1 MTTHINR
8 RKFIQ
13 VSGLSSAGLLLAFH
27 LPGKSNP
34 EKAVEEI
41 ELNAYLKIS
50 TDGRIQIVAKN
61 PEIGQGVKTS
71 LPMIVAEELEVEWD
85 QIEVVQAGADSRL
98 GAQFAG
104 GSMSVK
110 TNWDALRNAGAT
122 AKAMLIQAAAKKWKV
137 SQEDCHA
144 SAGVVYRKGRK
155 KGIPYGDLVSAAAK
169 LEVPTDVPLKSPSA
183 YKILGK
189 SIPGVDNLALVTGKP
204 IFGLDSRPSGALIAV
219 LQRSPVFGG
228 VVESFDA
235 TAALQVPG
243 VVEVVEVKASASK
256 MQNRSSVAVL
266 AKNTWSAMKGR
277 SLLQVKW
284 KVEKGQEESN
294 RRIRTELD
302 KLTNQKGEIE
312 LRNDGNVEEAFAN
325 APTVL
330 EATYEVPFLYHA
342 TLEPQNYFAD
352 VKEDSVY
359 LCGSTQVP
367 GGIPG
372 LASRITGIPVEKI
385 TLDQNRNG
393 GGFGRRLTADYAVE
407 AIVLSQQL
415 KKPVQVV
422 WTREDDIHHDFY
434 RPAGMYKFKGA
445 LDENGKLAAWY
456 LRSATTSRYLYRGSK
471 DSPHST
477 EVFPDGFPAG
487 FVPNF
492 KMEYSP
498 LATTIPTGAWRAPG
512 HNATCFIDQSFI
524 DEMAHA
530 AGKDPVKFR
539 LELLGDEDKMM
550 PYADHGGPTYST
562 KRLRR
567 VIEEAAD
574 WGSWWA
580 PPTRFRHRGFA
591 AHFMFGAYVAQVVEI
606 QLDEKKWP
614 IVKQVYAVVDCGIL
628 INKSGAL
635 AQLEGGII
643 DGLSAALYGGVQI
656 REGRTKQDNFDT
668 YPLLR
673 YQEAPKIDIQILKST
688 ERPEGLGEMTL
699 PLISA
704 ALGNAIFAATGERI
718 RSLPL
723 KDNKFYKTSS

>member
-8 RKFIQ
+8 RKFIK
-13 VSGLSSAGLLLAFH
+13 VGGLSSAGLLLAFH
-27 LPGKSNP
+27 LPAKNEA
-34 EKAVEEI
+34 EKTAETV
-41 ELNAYLKIS
+41 ELNAYLKIG
-50 TDGRIQIVAKN
+50 TDGQIQIVAKN

-71 LPMIVAEELEVEWD
+71 LPMIIAEELEVDWEK
-85 QIEVVQAGADSRL
+85 IAVVQAGADPRL

-110 TNWDALRNAGAT
+110 TNWDTLRKAGAT
-122 AKAMLIQAAAKKWKV
+122 AKMMLIQAAAAKWKV
-137 SQEDCHA
+137 DPSQC
-144 SAGVVYRKGRK
+144 SAKDGMIYRQGK
-155 KGIPYGDLVSAAAK
+155 KRGISYGALAAAAAQ
-169 LEVPTDVPLKSPSA
+169 LEVPEEVPLKSPA
-183 YKILGK
+183 DYKLLGK

-204 IFGLDSRPSGALIAV
+204 IFGLDARREGALVAV

-243 VVEVVEVKASASK
+243 VVDVVEVKAAESK
-256 MQNRSSVAVL
+256 TLNRSSVAVL
-266 AKNTWSAMKGR
+266 AKNTWAAMKGR
-277 SLLQVKW
+277 SLLEIQW
-284 KVEKGQEESN
+284 KVTEGENESTD
-294 RRIRTELD
+294 RIRTELN
-302 KLTNQKGEIE
+302 KLTSGKGEIE
-312 LRNDGNVEEAFAN
+312 LRNDGDVDEVFAN

-352 VKEDSVY
+352 VQSDSVY

-372 LASRITGIPVEKI
+372 LASRITGIPREKI
-385 TLDQNRNG
+385 TLDQNRTG
-393 GGFGRRLTADYAVE
+393 GGFGRRLTADYAAE

-415 KKPVQVV
+415 QQPVQVV

-434 RPAGMYKFKGA
+434 RPAGIYKFKGA
-445 LDENGKLAAWY
+445 LDEEGKLAAWH
-456 LRSATTSRYLYRGSK
+456 LRAATTSRYLYRGSQ

-492 KMEYSP
+492 KMEYTP
-498 LATTIPTGAWRAPG
+498 LATTVPTGAWRAPG
-512 HNATCFIDQSFI
+512 HNATCFIDQSFL

-530 AGKDPVKFR
+530 AKKDPVKFR
-539 LELLGDEDKMM
+539 LELLGKEDKIM

-574 WGSWWA
+574 WGGWWA

-606 QLDEKKWP
+606 QMDDNNWP
-614 IVKQVYAVVDCGIL
+614 MVKQVYAVVDCGIL
-628 INKSGAL
+628 VNKSGAL

-643 DGLSAALYGGVQI
+643 DGLSAALYGGVKI
-656 REGRTKQDNFDT
+656 GKGKTLQDNFDT

-673 YQEAPKIDIQILKST
+673 YQEAPNIDIQIIKST

-699 PLISA
+699 PLVSA
-704 ALGNAIFAATGERI
+704 ALCNAIFAATGQRI
-718 RSLPL
+718 RKLPVKSNRL
-723 KDNKFYKTSS
+723 SS

>member
-8 RKFIQ
+8 RKFIKIG
-13 VSGLSSAGLLLAFH
+13 GLSSAGLLLAFH
-27 LPGKSNP
+27 LPGKNTK
-34 EKAVEEI
+34 EQLAETI

-50 TDGRIQIVAKN
+50 PDGLIQIMAKN

-71 LPMIVAEELEVEWD
+71 LPMIIAEELEVDWEK
-85 QIEVVQAGADSRL
+85 IEVVQAGADRRM

-122 AKAMLIQAAAKKWKV
+122 AKAMLIQAAAAEWKV
-137 SQEDCHA
+137 SPADCYA
-144 SAGVVYRKGRK
+144 SEGVVYRKGKK
-155 KGIPYGDLVSAAAK
+155 KGLAYGDLVSAAAK
-169 LEVPTDVPLKSPSA
+169 LEVPEDVQLKSPA
-183 YKILGK
+183 DYKILGK

-243 VVEVVEVKASASK
+243 VVEVVEVKGATSK
-256 MQNRSSVAVL
+256 MLNRSSIAVV
-266 AKNTWSAMKGR
+266 AKNTWSAIKGR
-277 SLLQVKW
+277 SLLTIKW
-284 KVEKGQEESN
+284 KVEEGEDESN
-294 RRIRTELD
+294 RRIRSELE
-302 KLTNQKGEIE
+302 KLTSQKGELE
-312 LRNDGNVEEAFAN
+312 LRNDGDVEAVFES

-352 VKEDSVY
+352 VKEDSIY

-393 GGFGRRLTADYAVE
+393 GGFGRRLGGDYAAE

-415 KKPVQVV
+415 KKPIQVV

-445 LDENGKLAAWY
+445 LDENGKLAAWH
-456 LRSATTSRYLYRGSK
+456 LNAATTSRYLYRGA
-471 DSPHST
+471 DESPHTT

-498 LATTIPTGAWRAPG
+498 VATTIPTGAWRAPG
-512 HNATCFIDQSFI
+512 HNATCFIDQSFL

-530 AGKDPVKFR
+530 AEKDPVKFR
-539 LELLGDEDKMM
+539 LEVLGKEDKTM
-550 PYADHGGPTYST
+550 PYADHGGPNYST

-574 WGSWWA
+574 WGGWWA

-606 QLDEKKWP
+606 QMDEKNWP

-643 DGLSAALYGGVQI
+643 DGLSAALYGGVKIQ
-656 REGRTKQDNFDT
+656 EGRTQQDNFDT

-673 YQEAPKIDIQILKST
+673 YQEAPKIDIQIIKST

-704 ALGNAIFAATGERI
+704 ALCNAIFAATGERI

-723 KDNKFYKTSS
+723 KDNKFYKKSS

>member
-8 RKFIQ
+8 RKFIK
-13 VSGLSSAGLLLAFH
+13 VGGLSSAGLLLAFH
-27 LPGKSNP
+27 LPGKSTP
-34 EKAVEEI
+34 EKAAEAI

-50 TDGRIQIVAKN
+50 PDGHIQIMAKN

-71 LPMIVAEELEVEWD
+71 LPMIIAEELEVDWAK
-85 QIEVVQAGADSRL
+85 IEVVQAGADSRM

-110 TNWDALRNAGAT
+110 TNWDALRTAGAT
-122 AKAMLIQAAAKKWKV
+122 AKAMLIQAAASEWKV
-137 SQEDCHA
+137 SPADCYA
-144 SAGVVYRKGRK
+144 SEGKVYRKGKK
-155 KGIPYGDLVSAAAK
+155 KGLAYGDLVLAASK
-169 LEVPTDVPLKSPSA
+169 LEVPTDVPLKSPED
-183 YKILGK
+183 YKILGR
-189 SIPGVDNLALVTGKP
+189 SVPGVDNLGLVTGKP
-204 IFGLDSRPSGALIAV
+204 LFGLDARPEGALIAV

-228 VVESFDA
+228 TVESFDA
-235 TAALQVPG
+235 TAALQVSG
-243 VVEVVEVKASASK
+243 VVDVVEVKSATSK
-256 MQNRSSVAVL
+256 MLNRSSVAVI

-277 SLLQVKW
+277 SLLEVKW
-284 KVEKGQEESN
+284 KVEEGQEESN
-294 RRIRTELD
+294 ERIRTELK
-302 KLTNQKGEIE
+302 KLTSQKGEIE
-312 LRNDGNVEEAFAN
+312 LRNEGNVDEVFAT

-352 VKEDSVY
+352 VKEDSIY
-359 LCGSTQVP
+359 LSGSTQVP

-372 LASRITGIPVEKI
+372 LASRITGIPRDKI

-393 GGFGRRLTADYAVE
+393 GGFGRRLTADYAAE

-415 KKPVQVV
+415 KKPIQVV

-445 LDENGKLAAWY
+445 LDEEGKLAAWH
-456 LRSATTSRYLYRGSK
+456 LRSATTSRYLYRGSE
-471 DSPHST
+471 DSPHTT

-498 LATTIPTGAWRAPG
+498 VATTVPTGAWRAPG
-512 HNATCFIDQSFI
+512 HNATCFIDQSFL

-530 AGKDPVKFR
+530 AKKDPVKFR
-539 LELLGDEDKMM
+539 LELLGTEDKTM

-574 WGSWWA
+574 WGGWWA

-606 QLDEKKWP
+606 QMSENNWP
-614 IVKQVYAVVDCGIL
+614 MVKQVYAVVDCGIV

-635 AQLEGGII
+635 AQLEGGIV
-643 DGLSAALYGGVQI
+643 DGLSAALYGGVKI
-656 REGRTKQDNFDT
+656 REGKTVQDNFDT

-673 YQEAPKIDIQILKST
+673 YQEAPKIDIQLIKSS

-704 ALGNAIFAATGERI
+704 AVCNAIFAATGERI
-718 RSLPL
+718 RKLPL
-723 KDNKFYKTSS
+723 KGNTYFGKSS